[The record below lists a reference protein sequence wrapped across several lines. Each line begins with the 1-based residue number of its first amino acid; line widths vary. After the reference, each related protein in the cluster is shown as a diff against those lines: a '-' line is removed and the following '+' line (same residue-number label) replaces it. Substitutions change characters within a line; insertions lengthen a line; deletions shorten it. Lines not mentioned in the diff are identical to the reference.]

1 MPLKAFLRY
10 RPIVA
15 EVTRHDDLAEF
26 WALTG
31 DFFNADPVFH
41 TIPIAAVDRRLN
53 HADPEDEPPLLVSV
67 SEDGVLVAAALRTPP
82 WPLTL
87 SGVAPEWADVVADAL
102 AGDVELPGVNGP
114 RDSAE
119 AFVVAWAARTGCN
132 AREHMALRLY
142 ELGDL
147 VAPEVPGAAR
157 LATMDDLGLLS
168 RWRTDFAVEAT
179 GQARDADSEDRS
191 ELMLR
196 ISLTAGHGHVI
207 WHHGDTPVAWAGA
220 SAPASAM
227 SRIGPVYTPP
237 EHRRHGYGA
246 AVTAACASW
255 AKDNGA
261 EHVVLYTDLAN
272 PTSNSIYQRIGFRP
286 VVDSAEFVFTAAGG

>member
-1 MPLKAFLRY
+1 LRY
-10 RPIVA
+10 GPIVA

-41 TIPIAAVDRRLN
+41 TIPIAAIDRRLN
-53 HADPEDEPPLLVSV
+53 HAAPEDEPPLLVSV
-67 SEDGVLVAAALRTPP
+67 TQDGVLVAAALRTPP

-87 SGVAPEWADVVADAL
+87 SGVAPEWAEVVADAL

-119 AFVVAWAARTGCN
+119 AFVVAWAARTGCG

-142 ELGDL
+142 QLGDL
-147 VAPEVPGAAR
+147 VTPDVPGAAR
-157 LATMDDLGLLS
+157 LATLDDLDLLS
-168 RWRTDFAVEAT
+168 RWRTDFADEAAVQTAEVNSVE
-179 GQARDADSEDRS
+179 RS
-191 ELMLR
+191 RLMLS
-196 ISLTAGHGHVI
+196 ISMAAGNGHLI
-207 WHHGDTPVAWAGA
+207 WYQGDTPVAWAGA
-220 SAPASAM
+220 SAPASGM

-255 AKDNGA
+255 AREHGA

-272 PTSNSIYQRIGFRP
+272 PTSNSIYQRIGFRA
-286 VVDSAEFVFTAAGG
+286 VVDSAEFVFTPAGG

>member
-1 MPLKAFLRY
+1 M
-10 RPIVA
+10 A

-53 HADPEDEPPLLVSV
+53 HASPDDEPPLLVTV
-67 SEDGVLVAAALRTPP
+67 TDDGVLVAAALRTPP

-87 SGVAPEWADVVADAL
+87 SGVPPRWAETVADAL

-114 RDSAE
+114 RESVE
-119 AFVVAWAARTGCN
+119 AFVVAWAARTGCG

-142 ELGDL
+142 QLGDL
-147 VAPEVPGAAR
+147 VAPDVPGSAR
-157 LATMDDLGLLS
+157 LATEDDLDLLS
-168 RWRTDFAVEAT
+168 RWRTEFGVEAT
-179 GQARDADSEDRS
+179 AQVRDDDSEDRA
-191 ELMLR
+191 LQALR
-196 ISLTAGHGHVI
+196 ISMTAGHGHLL
-207 WHHGDTPVAWAGA
+207 WYHGDTPVAWAGA
-220 SAPASAM
+220 NAPASGM

-246 AVTAACASW
+246 AVTAACAAW
-255 AKDNGA
+255 AREQGA
-261 EHVVLYTDLAN
+261 QHVVLYTDLAN

-286 VVDSAEFVFTAAGG
+286 VVDSAEFVFTPAGG